1 MKQKIKKSTAGKR
14 GDSIRSDCYFEL
26 EVKSSGGIKLDL
38 KSKVE
43 SMYGESIKEMIL
55 DMSKFF
61 GLKNAKILCEDYGAL
76 PFVMSARFELAVK
89 KIIPTNKERI
99 SSSNH

>member
-1 MKQKIKKSTAGKR
+1 MKTKTPKSSAGKR
-14 GDSIRSDCYFEL
+14 GDSVRSDCYFEIEL
-26 EVKSSGGIKLDL
+26 KNSGGVKLEI

-61 GLKNAKILCEDYGAL
+61 
-76 PFVMSARFELAVK
+76 
-89 KIIPTNKERI
+89 
-99 SSSNH
+99 